1 MQTLDDLQRVKE
13 LFHLAMEREP
23 HERADFLRN
32 ACLDNPTLQQEVESL
47 LVAYLRNEDFLEAAA
62 IETSAAELTDWLL
75 NEPEETPF
83 PMKRIG
89 AYQLL
94 REIGRGGMGT
104 VYLAKRDDDQ
114 YEQQV
119 AIKLI
124 KRGMDTD
131 QIIRRFRK
139 ERQIL
144 ADLNHPNIVRLLDGG
159 VTEDGLSFLV
169 MEYVEGMS
177 IDEYADTHHLSIDER
192 LKLFREV
199 CNAVHYAHLH
209 KVIHRDLKPS
219 NILITPDGTPK
230 LLDFGIAK
238 LLDTRGGTDSPALTL
253 TALRVMTPE
262 YASPEL
268 LRGLSLTVSSDVY
281 SLGVLFYE
289 LLTGE
294 RPFEFKS
301 RVPQEIFQTILETE
315 PRLPS
320 DVVTDRKLRPLSE
333 NQSAN
338 KRKHRRH
345 GLTASPHPAPA
356 TQATQF
362 KGDLDNI
369 VLMSIQKEPE
379 NRYLSVEQFS
389 EDIRRYLQGLPVL
402 ARKDSRL
409 YRGIKFFKRHKTS
422 AFVTLAV
429 ALLCL
434 LAGLSVGL
442 FTKRTGT
449 FKPGS
454 KERVSVAVLPFRIKD
469 ADPNAAYLSDGIT
482 NILITN
488 LSRLQGLSVP
498 ALNSVYLYKDESTNP
513 QSIGRE
519 LGVETILKGAVEQ
532 QKDHLFISVELID
545 AQSNERIWSKL
556 YQALS
561 ADFLSLQPEMV
572 NDVAR
577 ELGLKPTPEEQ
588 KKIAHRYTNDVEA
601 YNLYLKGRYLWSQRT
616 DFGFRKAVDYFQQA
630 IKKDPNYAL
639 AYSGLADS
647 FSLMAAYKMVP
658 QKKPFMEAK
667 SAALKALELDGD
679 LAQAHTSLALVSWL
693 YDWDWQRADR
703 EFRQAMELDP
713 QYPIAPHWYG
723 LYLGEMGRPDEALAS
738 INKALAIDPR
748 SPYIHADLAR
758 ILFYARRYD
767 ESLAQ
772 YRRTMGIAPNF
783 STYYGELSYLYE
795 QMGMEEEWFS
805 LLAAVYGVGLT
816 AELSKDGLKA
826 YWQSQFQYLNRDAI
840 APTYYRAEVFARLG
854 KTDLAIEELNRIYTL
869 RDHQMAQL
877 KVNPVFDPLRSDPR
891 FQELLRRMNLVP

>member
-13 LFHLAMEREP
+13 LFHLALEREP

-32 ACLDNPTLQQEVESL
+32 ACPNNPTLQQEVESL
-47 LVAYLRNEDFLEAAA
+47 LAAYLRNEDFLQAAA
-62 IETSAAELTDWLL
+62 VETSAAKLTDWLL
-75 NEPEETPF
+75 NEPEETSF
-83 PMKRIG
+83 PMQRIG
-89 AYQLL
+89 PYQLL

-104 VYLAKRDDDQ
+104 VYLAERDDDQ
-114 YEQQV
+114 FEQQV

-177 IDEYADTHHLSIDER
+177 IDEYADTHQLSTDKR

-199 CNAVHYAHLH
+199 CTAVHYAHLR

-219 NILITPDGTPK
+219 NILITSTGTPK

-238 LLDTRGGTDSPALTL
+238 LLDTRGGTDSPALTV

-268 LRGLSLTVSSDVY
+268 LRGLALTVSSDVY
-281 SLGVLFYE
+281 SLGVLLYE

-320 DVVTDRKLRPLSE
+320 EVATARKLEPLAE
-333 NQSAN
+333 NQATSN
-338 KRKHRRH
+338 RTQQPRD
-345 GLTASPHPAPA
+345 LTASPHPAPT
-356 TQATQF
+356 TQATQL

-402 ARKDSRL
+402 ARKDTHL
-409 YRGIKFFKRHKTS
+409 YRSIKFFKRHKAS

-442 FTKRTGT
+442 FTKRTGA
-449 FKPGS
+449 FKAGS
-454 KERVSVAVLPFRIKD
+454 KERASVAVLPFRNND

-482 NILITN
+482 NILISN
-488 LSRLQGLSVP
+488 LSHLHRLSVP
-498 ALNSVYLYKDESTNP
+498 ALNSVYLYKDETMNP

-519 LGVETILKGAVEQ
+519 LAVETILRGTVEQ
-532 QKDHLFISVELID
+532 QQDHLFINIELID
-545 AQSNERIWSKL
+545 AQSSERIWSKL

-561 ADFLSLQPEMV
+561 ADILSLQPEMV

-577 ELGLKPTPEEQ
+577 ELGLELTIEEQ

-601 YNLYLKGRYLWSQRT
+601 YNLYLKGRYLWSQRS

-647 FSLMAAYKMVP
+647 FSLMAAYKMMP
-658 QKKPFMEAK
+658 QKKPFTEAK
-667 SAALKALELDGD
+667 AAALKAVELDGE

-693 YDWDWQRADR
+693 YDWDWELADR
-703 EFRQAMELDP
+703 EFRKALELDP
-713 QYPIAPHWYG
+713 RYPIAPHWYG
-723 LYLGEMGRPDEALAS
+723 LYLGEMERFDEALAS

-772 YRRTMGIAPNF
+772 YRRTMGMAPNF
-783 STYYGELSYLYE
+783 STYYGELLYLYE
-795 QMGMEEEWFS
+795 QLGMEKEWFS
-805 LLAAVYGVGLT
+805 LLATLWGIDWANKQANGGW
-816 AELSKDGLKA
+816 KA
-826 YWQSQFQYLNRDAI
+826 YWQSQFQYLNRDDI
-840 APTYYRAEVFARLG
+840 APSYYRAEVYARVG
-854 KTDLAIEELNRIYTL
+854 QNALAIEELNRIYKI

-877 KVNPVFDPLRSDPR
+877 KVNPVFDPLRADPR
-891 FQELLRRMNLVP
+891 FQELVRRMHLTP

>member
-1 MQTLDDLQRVKE
+1 MQTLDTLEQVKQ
-13 LFHLAMEREP
+13 LFHAALERQP

-32 ACLDNPTLQQEVESL
+32 ACPDNPTLQKEVESL
-47 LVAYLRNEDFLEAAA
+47 LAAYLRNEDFLQAAA

-89 AYQLL
+89 PYQLL

-104 VYLAKRDDDQ
+104 VYLAKRDDEQ

-177 IDEYADTHHLSIDER
+177 IDEYADIHKLSTGEK

-219 NILITPDGTPK
+219 NILITSTGTPK

-238 LLDTRGGTDSPALTL
+238 LLDSRGGTDSPALTA

-268 LRGLSLTVSSDVY
+268 LRGLTLSVSSDVY
-281 SLGVLFYE
+281 SLGVLLYE

-301 RVPQEIFQTILETE
+301 RMPQEIFQTILKTA

-320 DVVTDRKLRPLSE
+320 DVATGRKTEPLSE
-333 NQSAN
+333 NQPTN
-338 KRKHRRH
+338 QRRRRRH
-345 GLTASPHPAPA
+345 DLAASRHPAPI
-356 TQATQF
+356 TQADQL

-402 ARKDSRL
+402 ARKDARL
-409 YRGIKFFKRHKTS
+409 YRSIKFFKRHKTW

-434 LAGLSVGL
+434 IVGLSVGL
-442 FTKRTGT
+442 FTKRAGA

-454 KERVSVAVLPFRIKD
+454 QERVSVAVLPFRSTD
-469 ADPNAAYLSDGIT
+469 SDPNAAYLSDGIT
-482 NILITN
+482 NILISN
-488 LSRLQGLSVP
+488 LSRLRGLSVP
-498 ALNSVYLYKDESTNP
+498 ALNSVYLYKDESIHP

-519 LGVETILKGAVEQ
+519 LGVETILRGTVEQ
-532 QKDHLFISVELID
+532 QKDHLFINIELIA

-561 ADFLSLQPEMV
+561 ADILSLQPEMV

-577 ELGLKPTPEEQ
+577 ELGLKLTLEEQ
-588 KKIAHRYTNDVEA
+588 NKIAHQYTNDVEA

-647 FSLMAAYKMVP
+647 FSLMAAYKMMP
-658 QKKPFMEAK
+658 QKEPFTEAK
-667 SAALKALELDGD
+667 SAALKAVELDD
-679 LAQAHTSLALVSWL
+679 ELAQAHTSLALVSWL
-693 YDWDWQRADR
+693 YDWDWEQADR
-703 EFRQAMELDP
+703 EFRRAIELDP
-713 QYPIAPHWYG
+713 QYPTAPHWYG

-738 INKALAIDPR
+738 INKALEIDPR

-783 STYYGELSYLYE
+783 STYYGELLYLYE
-795 QMGMEEEWFS
+795 QLGMKKEWFS
-805 LLAAVYGVGLT
+805 LLATLWGIDWANKQ
-816 AELSKDGLKA
+816 ANDGWTA
-826 YWQSQFQYLNRDAI
+826 YWQGQFQYLNRDII
-840 APTYYRAEVFARLG
+840 APSYYRAEVYTRVG
-854 KTDLAIEELNRIYTL
+854 KNDLAIEELNRMYKI

-877 KVNPVFDPLRSDPR
+877 KVNPVFDPLRADPR
-891 FQELLRRMNLVP
+891 FQELMRRMHLTP

>member
-1 MQTLDDLQRVKE
+1 MQTLDTLEQVKQ
-13 LFHLAMEREP
+13 LFHAALEREP
-23 HERADFLRN
+23 HERADYLRT
-32 ACLDNPTLQQEVESL
+32 ACPDNPTLQQEVESL
-47 LVAYLRNEDFLEAAA
+47 LAAYLRNEDFLQVAAL
-62 IETSAAELTDWLL
+62 ETSAAELADRLL
-75 NEPEETPF
+75 NEPDDLPF
-83 PMKRIG
+83 PMQRLG

-104 VYLAKRDDDQ
+104 VYLARRDDDQ

-159 VTEDGLSFLV
+159 VTEEGLSFLV
-169 MEYVEGMS
+169 MEYVEGLS
-177 IDEYADTHHLSIDER
+177 IDEYAATHKLSTGEK

-199 CNAVHYAHLH
+199 CDAVHYAHLG

-219 NILITPDGTPK
+219 NILITSAGSPK

-238 LLDTRGGTDSPALTL
+238 LLDTRGGTDSPALTV

-268 LRGLSLTVSSDVY
+268 LRGLAVTASSDVY
-281 SLGVLFYE
+281 SLGVLLYE

-294 RPFEFKS
+294 RPFAFKS
-301 RVPQEIFQTILETE
+301 RVPQEILQTILRTE

-320 DVVTDRKLRPLSE
+320 EVVAERKAGHVSDNPSTGEERQRP
-333 NQSAN
+333 
-338 KRKHRRH
+338 H
-345 GLTASPHPAPA
+345 GLTISAPQVA
-356 TQATQF
+356 EL

-369 VLMSIQKEPE
+369 VLMSMQKEPE
-379 NRYLSVEQFS
+379 NRYISVEQFS
-389 EDIRRYLQGLPVL
+389 EDIRRYRQGLPVV
-402 ARKDSRL
+402 ARKDTRL
-409 YRGIKFFKRHKTS
+409 YRGIKFFRRHQTS

-434 LAGLSVGL
+434 LVGLSVGR

-449 FKPGS
+449 FKAGS
-454 KERVSVAVLPFRIKD
+454 KERPSIAVLPFRNPD
-469 ADPNAAYLSDGIT
+469 ADPNEVYLSDGIT
-482 NILITN
+482 NILISN
-488 LSRLQGLSVP
+488 LSGLQGLSVP
-498 ALNSVYLYKDESTNP
+498 ALNSVYLYKDESMNP

-519 LGVETILKGAVEQ
+519 LGVETILKGTVQQ
-532 QKDHLFISVELID
+532 QKDQLFISLELID
-545 AQSNERIWSKL
+545 AQSNERIWGKL
-556 YQALS
+556 YQVLS
-561 ADFLSLQPEMV
+561 AEILSLQPEMV

-577 ELGLKPTPEEQ
+577 ELGLELTPEEQ
-588 KKIAHRYTNDVEA
+588 KKIAHRYTDDVEA

-639 AYSGLADS
+639 AYSGMADS
-647 FSLMAAYKMVP
+647 FSLMAAYKMMP
-658 QKKPFMEAK
+658 QKLPFTEAK
-667 SAALKALELDGD
+667 AAALKAVELDGE

-693 YDWDWQRADR
+693 YDWDWELADR
-703 EFRQAMELDP
+703 EFRKAIELDP
-713 QYPIAPHWYG
+713 RYPIAPHWYG
-723 LYLGEMGRPDEALAS
+723 LYLGEMGRFDEALAS
-738 INKALAIDPR
+738 VNTALAIDPR
-748 SPYIHADLAR
+748 SPYIHADFAR

-772 YRRTMGIAPNF
+772 YRRTMGMAPNF
-783 STYYGELSYLYE
+783 STYYGELLYLYE
-795 QMGMEEEWFS
+795 QLGMEKEWFS
-805 LLAAVYGVGLT
+805 LLATLWGIDWANQQANGGW
-816 AELSKDGLKA
+816 KA
-826 YWQSQFQYLNRDAI
+826 YWQEQFQYLNRDNI
-840 APTYYRAEVFARLG
+840 APSYYRAEVYARVG
-854 KTDLAIEELNRIYTL
+854 QNALAIEELNRMYKI

-877 KVNPVFDPLRSDPR
+877 KVNPVFDPLRAEPG
-891 FQELLRRMNLVP
+891 FQELMRRLHLTP